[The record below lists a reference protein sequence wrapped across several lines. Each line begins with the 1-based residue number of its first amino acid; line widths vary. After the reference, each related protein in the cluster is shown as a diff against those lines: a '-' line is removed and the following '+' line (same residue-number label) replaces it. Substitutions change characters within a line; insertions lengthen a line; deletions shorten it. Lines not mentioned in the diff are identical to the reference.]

1 MTSLKPVLVQPSG
14 IGSSKVRSSGEVE
27 GRRSTVAFAEA
38 AKKNSKVVKS
48 RGLVSRVTLLLLLAD
63 W

>member
-38 AKKNSKVVKS
+38 AKTSKVVKS

>member
-1 MTSLKPVLVQPSG
+1 MLVQPSG

-38 AKKNSKVVKS
+38 AKTSKVVKS